1 MTAAAFT
8 QAPIA
13 QSPAMPCPLCHDT
26 RWKSVEKNGVESVV
40 RCDCWRDE
48 LSARLMH
55 EARIPPRFARAEL
68 ETFEPDTDS
77 QREALRRARAFV
89 DQFPVVEKGLL
100 FHGPY
105 GVGKTHLAVAIL
117 KAIVRKCSARS
128 FFFETSDLL
137 RQVRNTY
144 NNSVDETE
152 MGVLG
157 PALSAELLVLD
168 DLGTE
173 KTSEWVQETLG
184 LVVNTRYNAR
194 RPTVF
199 TSNLRDPLDSTDPN
213 SFTFQIGAR
222 TRSRLREMCD
232 WVEIQAADLRDVDR
246 HTAAAQSGQWPAA
259 PESIKKGLP
268 DKTRGRARASLRERG
283 PADLKWSGGKAGS

>member
-1 MTAAAFT
+1 M
-8 QAPIA
+8 
-13 QSPAMPCPLCHDT
+13 SCPLCHDT
-26 RWKSVEKNGVESVV
+26 RWKSIDRDGVEVVV
-40 RCDCWRDE
+40 RCDCWREE
-48 LSARLMH
+48 LSTRLLK
-55 EARIPPRFARAEL
+55 EARIPSRFARSEL
-68 ETFEPDTDS
+68 GTFEPDTDS

-89 DQFPVVEKGLL
+89 DQFPVVDKGLL

-117 KAIVRKCSARS
+117 KAVIRKCGAHGY
-128 FFFETSDLL
+128 FFETSDLL
-137 RQVRNTY
+137 RQIRNTY
-144 NNSVDETE
+144 NNAVDETE
-152 MGVLG
+152 MGVLM

-194 RPTVF
+194 RPTIL
-199 TSNLRDPLDSTDPN
+199 TSNLRDPLDNTDPN

-232 WVEIQAADLRDVDR
+232 WIEIQGADIRDVDR
-246 HTAAAQSGQWPAA
+246 HTAAARLGEWPAA
-259 PESIKKGLP
+259 PDNIKKSGLP
-268 DKTRGRARASLRERG
+268 DKTRGRARASLRERA
-283 PADLKWSGGKAGS
+283 PVDLKWSGGKAGS

>member
-1 MTAAAFT
+1 
-8 QAPIA
+8 
-13 QSPAMPCPLCHDT
+13 
-26 RWKSVEKNGVESVV
+26 VETVV

-48 LSARLMH
+48 FSARLMK

-77 QREALRRARAFV
+77 QRLALRRAHAFV
-89 DQFPVVEKGLL
+89 EAFPVIDMGLL
-100 FHGPY
+100 FHGPV

-117 KAIVRKCSARS
+117 KAVIRKCGAKGY
-128 FFFETSDLL
+128 FFETPDLL

-152 MGVLG
+152 MGVLA
-157 PALSAELLVLD
+157 PVLNAELLVLD

-194 RPTVF
+194 RPTIL
-199 TSNLRDPLDSTDPN
+199 TSNLIDPLDNTNPN
-213 SFTFQIGAR
+213 SFAFQIGVR
-222 TRSRLREMCD
+222 TRSRLREMCE
-232 WVEIQAADLRDVDR
+232 WIEMQGADIRDADR
-246 HTAAAQSGQWPAA
+246 ESAAARSGEWPA
-259 PESIKKGLP
+259 PPDNVKKPSLP
-268 DKTRGRARASLRERG
+268 DKTRSRARANLRDR
-283 PADLKWSGGKAGS
+283 PPVDLKWTGGRAGS

>member
-1 MTAAAFT
+1 MNC
-8 QAPIA
+8 PI
-13 QSPAMPCPLCHDT
+13 CHDT
-26 RWKSVEKNGVESVV
+26 RWKTVAAAGVESVV
-40 RCDCWRDE
+40 RCDCWRAD
-48 LSARLMH
+48 LAARLMK
-55 EARIPPRFARAEL
+55 EARIPARFAHSEL

-77 QREALRRARAFV
+77 QRDALRKARAFV
-89 DQFPVVEKGLL
+89 DQFPVIENGLL

-117 KAIVRKCSARS
+117 KAVIRKCGAKGY
-128 FFFETSDLL
+128 FFETPELL

-157 PALSAELLVLD
+157 PVLRAELLVLD

-194 RPTVF
+194 RPTIF
-199 TSNLRDPLDSTDPN
+199 TSNLRDPLDTTDPN
-213 SFTFQIGAR
+213 SFMFQIGAR

-232 WVEIQAADLRDVDR
+232 WVEIQAADIRDVDR
-246 HTAAAQSGQWPAA
+246 HSAAAQSGQWPA
-259 PESIKKGLP
+259 PPDNIKKGGLP
-268 DKTRGRARASLRERG
+268 DRARSRARANLRETSDR
-283 PADLKWSGGKAGS
+283 PPVDLKWSGGKAGS

>member
-1 MTAAAFT
+1 MLA
-8 QAPIA
+8 
-13 QSPAMPCPLCHDT
+13 
-26 RWKSVEKNGVESVV
+26 
-40 RCDCWRDE
+40 
-48 LSARLMH
+48 ARLMK
-55 EARIPPRFARAEL
+55 EARIPPRFVRSEL

-77 QREALRRARAFV
+77 QRDALRKARAFV
-89 DQFPVVEKGLL
+89 DQFPVIEKGLL

-117 KAIVRKCSARS
+117 KAVIRKCGAKGY
-128 FFFETSDLL
+128 FFETPELL

-157 PALSAELLVLD
+157 PVLRAELLVLD

-194 RPTVF
+194 RPTIF
-199 TSNLRDPLDSTDPN
+199 TSNLRDPLDTTDPN
-213 SFTFQIGAR
+213 SFMFQIGAR

-232 WVEIQAADLRDVDR
+232 WVEIQAADIRDVDR
-246 HTAAAQSGQWPAA
+246 HSAAAQSGQWPA
-259 PESIKKGLP
+259 PPDNIKKGGLP
-268 DKTRGRARASLRERG
+268 DKTRSRARANLRETRI
-283 PADLKWSGGKAGS
+283 ARRSI